1 MKRQNQL
8 GGERNQE
15 LVVNKRT
22 NLLWLERVFFSLLI
36 KPQMGKSQPQLTCL
50 FLLLSQMFDMMAL
63 SNEGVCE

>member
-1 MKRQNQL
+1 MKRHNHS

-22 NLLWLERVFFSLLI
+22 NLLWLESRYQTTI
-36 KPQMGKSQPQLTCL
+36 GKIPATAHFCL

-63 SNEGVCE
+63 SDEGVCE